1 MVLQHAHSFS
11 TASSPRL
18 DVARIAAGAGA
29 IALNVA
35 VLLLLLIPAGLPDLA
50 VPSDR
55 GMVVVPIIDRV
66 VPPKPPVPVPVVQPV
81 PPVAP
86 ATPAPVHRDI
96 VQPVI
101 EQVVVDH
108 GTLQA
113 EEVAVPATD
122 AGTGDIAPPAGPVAG
137 VRLEYADAP
146 SPPYPRDALRAG
158 LQGTVM
164 LQVLVDIDGRPLR
177 VDVEHSSGHRV
188 LDNAARR
195 YVLQHWTFRPAM
207 SNGQPVQAVGLVP
220 IAYSLD

>member
-11 TASSPRL
+11 AASSPRL

-35 VLLLLLIPAGLPDLA
+35 ALLLLLIPAGLPDLA
-50 VPSDR
+50 APSDR
-55 GMVVVPIIDRV
+55 GMVVVPIIDRII
-66 VPPKPPVPVPVVQPV
+66 PPTPPVPVPVIKPV
-81 PPVAP
+81 TPVAP
-86 ATPAPVHRDI
+86 TTPAPVHPDV

-101 EQVVVDH
+101 EQVVVDQ
-108 GTLQA
+108 GTLQT
-113 EEVAVPATD
+113 EETVVPATD
-122 AGTGDIAPPAGPVAG
+122 AGTGDIAPPAGPIAG

-164 LQVLVDIDGRPLR
+164 LQVLVDVDGRPLQ
-177 VDVEHSSGHRV
+177 VDVERSSGHRI

-207 SNGQPVQAVGLVP
+207 RNGRPVQAVGLVP